1 MNITAEEK
9 QEIQHLRGIHQQ
21 VCEQLKKRIVGLEEA
36 IEQIL
41 IAIFSGSHAL
51 VVGVPG
57 LAKTL
62 LIRSI
67 SELLDLKFSRIQF
80 TPDLMPSDIT
90 GTEILVEDATDNSRK
105 FSFLQGPIFTNILL
119 ADEINRTP
127 PKTQSALLEAME
139 EHTVSSIGTRFELE
153 PPFFVLAT
161 QNPVEQEGTYPLP
174 ISQLDRFMFNI
185 LFDYPTKEEEYR
197 ILRLTVSNKSS
208 EFTPLISQETI
219 LKSLKLVR
227 KIDTPQS
234 LIDYTIKLCRNTR
247 PDVSDIQ
254 YAIDNIAWGVSPRAT
269 QAVII
274 GAKARAMLQG
284 RFTVTAKDIREIIQ
298 PALRHRIVLNYTA
311 EAEGITPDQII
322 EEVVDNTPAPDG
334 YKKRKQK
341 NSYSQKLYIAMAGQR

>member
-1 MNITAEEK
+1 MNITPEEK
-9 QEIQHLRGIHQQ
+9 QEIEHLCNVHKEIRQQ
-21 VCEQLKKRIVGLEEA
+21 LTKRIVGLEEA

-41 IAIFSGSHAL
+41 IAIFSGNHAL

-67 SELLDLKFSRIQF
+67 SELLDLQFSRIQF

-90 GTEILVEDATDNSRK
+90 GTEILVEDPSDNTRK
-105 FSFLQGPIFTNILL
+105 FSFLKGPIFANILL

-139 EHTVSSIGTRFELE
+139 EHTVSSIGQRFELD

-174 ISQLDRFMFNI
+174 LSQLDRFMFNI
-185 LFDYPTKEEEYR
+185 LFDYPTREQEYR
-197 ILRLTVSNKSS
+197 ILRLTVSNKMSDFS
-208 EFTPLISQETI
+208 PLISKETI
-219 LKSLKLVR
+219 LRALKLVK
-227 KIDTPQS
+227 KIHTPQN

-247 PDVSDIQ
+247 PDISEIPF
-254 YAIDNIAWGVSPRAT
+254 AIDNIAWGVSPRAT

-274 GAKARAMLQG
+274 GSKARAMLRG
-284 RFTVTAKDIREIIQ
+284 RLSVTADDIREIIQ

-311 EAEGITPDQII
+311 EAEGITPDEII
-322 EEVVDNTPAPDG
+322 EQIVDSTNAPDG
-334 YKKRKQK
+334 YTKRKRNK
-341 NSYSQKLYIAMAGQR
+341 NYSQKLYIAMAGQR